1 MNYLRT
7 FLLAA
12 TLTALAACQPKTA
25 SDAVVDTS
33 PPVASVN
40 GSPITRGFYDFY
52 IKGVTGKSA
61 AEVTPAMRANAL
73 DNLIRAKLVGE
84 EALKEGLD
92 KNVDT
97 AYLLQLSRLQVL
109 EQAVQEKYLKDRGP
123 TEQELRAEYEMQ
135 IGGTPKVEYHT
146 RNILVATEP
155 FADKAIARLEKG
167 EKFEEV
173 AKSTSM
179 DPSKSNGGDLPWMT
193 AERMPPQFAGA
204 VQALKPGEYTH
215 KPVQTQ
221 YGWHVIQ
228 LVETRDVQPPPF
240 DQVKQRL
247 EQIVQAKKFR
257 NYMDELMRGAK
268 IEKFDQPA
276 ATPAPGATPGGTPGA
291 AAGAAPGAAPA
302 APAPAAPAAPAAG
315 AAAPTPPA
323 SATGSAPTTPP
334 NK

>member
-12 TLTALAACQPKTA
+12 ALTALAACQPKTA

-52 IKGVTGKSA
+52 IKGVTGKTA
-61 AEVTPAMRANAL
+61 AEVTPAMRASAL

-84 EALKEGLD
+84 EAIKEGLD

-268 IEKFDQPA
+268 IEKFDQTA
-276 ATPAPGATPGGTPGA
+276 ATAAPGATPGA
-291 AAGAAPGAAPA
+291 AAGAAPGAGAGTGAAPA
-302 APAPAAPAAPAAG
+302 APAPAVPATGAAPAVP
-315 AAAPTPPA
+315 AP
-323 SATGSAPTTPP
+323 ATGSAPTSPP
-334 NK
+334 SK

>member
-7 FLLAA
+7 LFLAA
-12 TLTALAACQPKTA
+12 TLTALAACQPKSA
-25 SDAVVDTS
+25 GEAAVADTS

-40 GSPITRGFYDFY
+40 GSPITRGFYEFY
-52 IKGVTGKSA
+52 IKGVTGKTSA
-61 AEVTPAMRANAL
+61 DIAPAMRTTAL
-73 DNLIRAKLVGE
+73 DNLIRAKLVSE
-84 EALKEGLD
+84 EAVKEGLD
-92 KNVDT
+92 KNTDT
-97 AYLLQLSRLQVL
+97 AYLLQLSRMQVL
-109 EQAVQEKYLKDRGP
+109 EQAVQDKYLKDRGP

-135 IGGTPKVEYHT
+135 IGQSPKVEYHT

-155 FADKAIARLEKG
+155 FADKVIARLDKG

-173 AKSTSM
+173 AKSASM
-179 DPSKSNGGDLPWMT
+179 DPSKSTGGDLPWMT

-228 LVETRDVQPPPF
+228 LVETRDVAPPPF

-268 IEKFDQPA
+268 VEKFDQTA
-276 ATPAPGATPGGTPGA
+276 ATQAPGG
-291 AAGAAPGAAPA
+291 
-302 APAPAAPAAPAAG
+302 APAAPAAG
-315 AAAPTPPA
+315 AAAPGTAPAAAAPGAAGSTATPAAPAAAPAAAPSTPP
-323 SATGSAPTTPP
+323 S
-334 NK
+334 K

>member
-7 FLLAA
+7 LLLAA
-12 TLTALAACQPKTA
+12 ALTILAACQPQPASTA
-25 SDAVVDTS
+25 AADTT
-33 PPVASVN
+33 PPVATVN
-40 GSPITRGFYDFY
+40 GSPISRGFYDFY

-61 AEVTPAMRANAL
+61 TDVTPAMRANAL

-84 EALKEGLD
+84 EALKEGLE
-92 KNVDT
+92 KNTDT
-97 AYLLQLSRLQVL
+97 AYLLQLSRMQVL
-109 EQAVQEKYLKDRGP
+109 EQAVQDKYLKDRGP

-135 IGGTPKVEYHT
+135 IGQTPKVEYHT

-155 FADKAIARLEKG
+155 FADKVIARLEKG

-257 NYMDELMRGAK
+257 NYMDELMRSAK
-268 IEKFDQPA
+268 IEKFDQ
-276 ATPAPGATPGGTPGA
+276 TPATS
-291 AAGAAPGAAPA
+291 APGAAPA
-302 APAPAAPAAPAAG
+302 APAPGAAAPAAAPSG
-315 AAAPTPPA
+315 AAPAPAPPPA
-323 SATGSAPTTPP
+323 PATGSAPTTPP
-334 NK
+334 SK

>member
-7 FLLAA
+7 LFLAA
-12 TLTALAACQPKTA
+12 ALTALAACQPKTA
-25 SDAVVDTS
+25 SDAAVDTS

-40 GSPITRGFYDFY
+40 GSPITRGFYEFY
-52 IKGVTGKSA
+52 IKGVSGKTSA
-61 AEVTPAMRANAL
+61 DLAPAMRATAL
-73 DNLIRAKLVGE
+73 DNLIRAKLVGD
-84 EALKEGLD
+84 EAVKEGLD
-92 KNVDT
+92 KNTDT
-97 AYLLQLSRLQVL
+97 AYLMQLSRMQVL
-109 EQAVQEKYLKDRGP
+109 EQAMQDKYLKDRGP

-135 IGGTPKVEYHT
+135 IGQSPKLEYHA

-155 FADKAIARLEKG
+155 FADKVIARLEKG

-173 AKSTSM
+173 AKSASM
-179 DPSKSNGGDLPWMT
+179 DPSKSTGGDLPWMT

-228 LVETRDVQPPPF
+228 LVETRDVAPPPF

-257 NYMDELMRGAK
+257 NYMDELMRSAK
-268 IEKFDQPA
+268 VEKFDQTPA
-276 ATPAPGATPGGTPGA
+276 AQT
-291 AAGAAPGAAPA
+291 GAAPA
-302 APAPAAPAAPAAG
+302 APAPAAPAPAAPAAAPGAAGAPAIPPAPAAG
-315 AAAPTPPA
+315 TAP
-323 SATGSAPTTPP
+323 STPP

>member
-7 FLLAA
+7 FILAA
-12 TLTALAACQPKTA
+12 ALTLLAACQPKPA
-25 SDAVVDTS
+25 SEAAATDTS

-40 GSPITRGFYDFY
+40 GQPISRGFYEFY
-52 IKGVTGKSA
+52 IKGITGKSA
-61 AEVTPAMRANAL
+61 ADITPAMRANAL

-92 KNVDT
+92 KNTDT
-97 AYLLQLSRLQVL
+97 AYLLQLSRMQVL
-109 EQAVQEKYLKDRGP
+109 EQAVQDKYLKDRGP

-135 IGGTPKVEYHT
+135 IGQTPKVEYHT

-155 FADKAIARLEKG
+155 FADKVITRLEKG

-173 AKSTSM
+173 AKSSSM

-257 NYMDELMRGAK
+257 NYMDELMRSAK
-268 IEKFDQPA
+268 IEKFDQTA
-276 ATPAPGATPGGTPGA
+276 ATPAP
-291 AAGAAPGAAPA
+291 APGAAPA
-302 APAPAAPAAPAAG
+302 APAPAAAAPGAAG
-315 AAAPTPPA
+315 SPATPPA
-323 SATGSAPTTPP
+323 TPPATAPTGSAPTTPP
-334 NK
+334 SK